1 MWLFTVPPISGMS
14 YCSESDGVRKAEM
27 ISPYVRRL
35 RLAAEL
41 RALRAEGGLTHEQ
54 LAKQIGQSRAQISR
68 LENGHVVDQDDVM
81 RILDALG
88 VDDEQWTQ
96 IMTIAR
102 EAGERGW
109 WESNKAMGDR
119 QALYANLEAGAR
131 TIREFQMTFI
141 PGLLQTPE
149 FTRARGDADRL
160 VGRVSYTSDK
170 AAAGR
175 LGRQRMLRRP
185 GGPDYEVIIDELAIR
200 RAAAPWEV
208 VRAQLYHIA
217 ATVNGSAKITAR
229 VLPIDARIDGY
240 IVPRSAFSVY
250 TYRDPGDPTV
260 VAVDTVTDDLVLTE
274 GDAVQRYEELYDRIR
289 DASMTMHES
298 LELVVDTAKS
308 GHAPPTPIAATLP
321 PSRGTHA
328 AAAG

>member
-1 MWLFTVPPISGMS
+1 
-14 YCSESDGVRKAEM
+14 M

-88 VDDEQWTQ
+88 VEDERWTQ

-102 EAGERGW
+102 EAAERGW

-149 FTRARGDADRL
+149 FTRARGEADRL
-160 VGRVSYTSDK
+160 TGRVSYTADK

-185 GGPDYEVIIDELAIR
+185 GGAEYEVVLDELAIR

-208 VRAQLYHIA
+208 VKAQLYHIA
-217 ATVNGSAKITAR
+217 ATVNGHPRITAR
-229 VLPIDARIDGY
+229 VLPIDARIEGY
-240 IVPRSAFSVY
+240 IVPRSAFSIY
-250 TYRDPGDPTV
+250 TFRDAGDPKV
-260 VAVDTVTDDLVLTE
+260 VAVDTVTDDLVITDIGE
-274 GDAVQRYEELYDRIR
+274 PDDVARYEELYERIR
-289 DASMTMHES
+289 EASMPMHDS
-298 LELVVDTAKS
+298 LELLMDVANT
-308 GHAPPTPIAATLP
+308 PPPPESAEKVKERRARRSAAEP
-321 PSRGTHA
+321 KVA
-328 AAAG
+328 AAAKSSARAARLAAS